1 MDVTPEEL
9 LQLLEL
15 QKIDSAIDRLNARV
29 RNLPEQQQLDELSAR
44 LKVLDRA
51 IGEKQAEVDEVAT
64 RLRRMENDIDSME
77 KKIAMEQ
84 KRLNSGDVNNPR
96 EIANLSAE
104 VDSLNKRKS
113 KLEDDD
119 LVIMEESEVVERQ
132 LKDISEEIEQVR
144 SEIEATIVQRDEAN
158 AEVAEQLEEARPRRV
173 HWAGRTPPELLKFY
187 DDLRVAKGGVGAAR
201 LEGSTCL
208 GCHMQLPAQEI
219 ERLRKSSGVTRCE
232 ECGRI
237 LVVPGKS

>member
-1 MDVTPEEL
+1 MDASPEEL

-15 QKIDSAIDRLNARV
+15 QKIDSAIDRLNSRM
-29 RNLPEQQQLDELSAR
+29 RNLPEQEQLDELGNR
-44 LKVLDRA
+44 LKVVDRA
-51 IGEKQAEVDEVAT
+51 MGEKQAEVDEVGV

-84 KRLNSGDVNNPR
+84 KRLNSGDVSNPR
-96 EIANLSAE
+96 EITNLSAE
-104 VDSLNKRKS
+104 VDSLKKRKS

-119 LVIMEESEVVERQ
+119 LVIMEESEVVEKQ
-132 LKDISEEIEQVR
+132 LQELTGEIAQIRSDIASTTA
-144 SEIEATIVQRDEAN
+144 SRDEAN
-158 AEVAEQLEEARPRRV
+158 VGLAEELEKARPRRE
-173 HWAGRTPPELLKFY
+173 HWAGRTPADLLKFY
-187 DDLRVAKGGVGAAR
+187 DDLRASKGGVGAAK